1 MSFSENIRVKTEQK
15 YKTLYNELK
24 NFAVGDM
31 HELFFL
37 CACLGF
43 KANQKEPFERGDDR
57 FWSRTF
63 TPEEYAC
70 FYAMILEK
78 KNMDLASIKD
88 DKTVLGEIELYAN
101 AGMKILIDELL
112 SDYVHET
119 NEEYKLDSTCR
130 DELPKALLYFI
141 YEQLQ

>member
-1 MSFSENIRVKTEQK
+1 MSFSEKVRVKTEKK
-15 YKTLYNELK
+15 YRNIYNELK

-43 KANQKEPFERGDDR
+43 KANRKEPFEKGDDR
-57 FWSRTF
+57 FWSGTF

-78 KNMDLASIKD
+78 NSMDLASIKD
-88 DKTVLGEIELYAN
+88 DNAVIEEIELYAN
-101 AGMKILIDELL
+101 SGMKILINELL
-112 SDYVHET
+112 IDYIHET
-119 NEEYKLDSTCR
+119 NDDYKLDSTCKE
-130 DELPKALLYFI
+130 ELPKALLHFI
-141 YEQLQ
+141 YEQIQ

>member
-1 MSFSENIRVKTEQK
+1 MSFSEDIRVKTEQK

-43 KANQKEPFERGDDR
+43 KANKKEPFERGDDR

-119 NEEYKLDSTCR
+119 NEEYKLDPMSR
-130 DELPKALLYFI
+130 EELPKALLHFI